1 MKSNS
6 RRDFLKVGGM
16 ALATLAVAPSTLLA
30 SGKKSRPHRHN
41 TPMNEAVTGQYT
53 SLRPAVEK
61 RGFVSEAVEKAISDN
76 APRIHDEKLRW
87 MFENCFPNTLDT
99 TVRYTERN
107 GRPDTFVITG
117 DIDAMWL
124 RDSSAQVWPYLPLM
138 KEDAAL
144 RQLVAGLINRQTDCI
159 LIDPY
164 ANAFNDGPK
173 GSYWES
179 DKTQKMAKEL
189 HERKWEIDSLCYPIR
204 LAWHYWKAT
213 GDSSVFDARWHE
225 AMELV
230 IKTFK
235 EQQRKENM
243 GPYSFWRECERPTD
257 SLINNGWGHPVKPCG
272 LIFSAFR
279 PSDDATQYGFLIPSN
294 MFAVVSLRQL
304 AEIERTVCGRGSFA
318 LSCDALAD
326 EVDAAIQKYGVINHP
341 VCGEVYAFEVDG
353 FGNAFCMDDA
363 NVPSLLAAPYLGYC
377 KSSDPRYQRTR
388 QLVWSDNN
396 PYFFRGKAGEGIGG
410 PHVGLQFVWPMSIIM
425 KGLTSEN
432 ADEIRHC
439 LRQLRDTDGE
449 KGFMHESFHC
459 DDATQFT
466 RAWFAW
472 ANTLFGE
479 LILKTMT
486 QYPEVLTNPL

>member
-1 MKSNS
+1 MKENS
-6 RRDFLKVGGM
+6 RRHFLKAGGLTLA
-16 ALATLAVAPSTLLA
+16 ALALSPTRLFASHHAGQPHTPTVAF
-30 SGKKSRPHRHN
+30 
-41 TPMNEAVTGQYT
+41 PMQQAQGDYT
-53 SLRPAVEK
+53 SLRPAPEK
-61 RGFVSEAVEKAISDN
+61 RGFVSEAVEQCIRET
-76 APRIHDEKLRW
+76 APQIKDEKLRW
-87 MFENCFPNTLDT
+87 MFQNCFPNTLDT
-99 TVRYTERN
+99 TVRHTMRG

-138 KEDAAL
+138 QSDKPL
-144 RQLVAGLINRQTDCI
+144 RLVVAGLINRQTECI

-179 DKTQKMAKEL
+179 DFTQKMAKEL

-204 LAWHYWKAT
+204 LAWHYWKLT
-213 GDSSVFDARWHE
+213 GDTSVFDDRWHQ
-225 AMELV
+225 AMQLV
-230 IKTFK
+230 MKTFR
-235 EQQRKENM
+235 EQQRKENL
-243 GPYSFWRECERPTD
+243 GPYSFYRECDRPTD
-257 SLINNGWGHPVKPCG
+257 SQINQGWGAPVKPVG

-304 AEIERTVCGRGSFA
+304 AEIERTVCGRADFA
-318 LSCDALAD
+318 RECSALAD
-326 EVDAAIQKYGVINHP
+326 EVDAAIQRYGVVIHP
-341 VCGEVYAFEVDG
+341 ECGRVYAFEVDG
-353 FGNAFCMDDA
+353 YGNALCMDDA

-377 KSSDPRYQRTR
+377 KADDPLYLNTR
-388 QLVWSDNN
+388 RLVWSDHN

-410 PHVGLQFVWPMSIIM
+410 PHVGLNYIWPMSIII
-425 KGLTSEN
+425 KGLTTDN
-432 ADEIRHC
+432 RDEIRKCLHC
-439 LRQLRDTDGE
+439 LRNTDGG

-459 DDATQFT
+459 DDAAKFT

-479 LILKTMT
+479 LVLKA
-486 QYPEVLTNPL
+486 VSLGISV